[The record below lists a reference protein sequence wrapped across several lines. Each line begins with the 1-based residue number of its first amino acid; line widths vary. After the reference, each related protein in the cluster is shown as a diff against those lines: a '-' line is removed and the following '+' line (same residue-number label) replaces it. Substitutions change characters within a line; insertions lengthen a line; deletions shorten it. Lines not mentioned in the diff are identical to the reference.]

1 MKNLKNHEKVIQKR
15 SFKRNIKCKER
26 HLMVTDKHRKDF
38 FIIKLEALAST
49 RVKQELKN
57 NT

>member
-1 MKNLKNHEKVIQKR
+1 
-15 SFKRNIKCKER
+15 
-26 HLMVTDKHRKDF
+26 MVTDKHRKDF
-38 FIIKLEALAST
+38 FIIKLEVLVST

>member
-1 MKNLKNHEKVIQKR
+1 
-15 SFKRNIKCKER
+15 
-26 HLMVTDKHRKDF
+26 MVTDKHRKDF